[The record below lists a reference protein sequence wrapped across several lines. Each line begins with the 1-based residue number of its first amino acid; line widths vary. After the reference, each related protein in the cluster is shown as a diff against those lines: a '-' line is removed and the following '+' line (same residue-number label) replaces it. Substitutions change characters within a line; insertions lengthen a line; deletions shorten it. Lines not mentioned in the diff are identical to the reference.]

1 MMALN
6 IQKATPKPTEWLV
19 MQVTD
24 LALLAEFDQQF
35 PGKIKE
41 KAGTWFTLYDWVE
54 IKWGDWIVWDI
65 DEPANVYTN
74 ENFYQYMTINE

>member
-1 MMALN
+1 MLN
-6 IQKATPKPTEWLV
+6 IQKATPKPTEWSV

-24 LALLAEFDQQF
+24 YALLTEFDQQF

-41 KAGTWFTLYDWVE
+41 KDGTWFTLYDWVE
-54 IKWGDWIVWDI
+54 IKLGDWIVWDI

-74 ENFYQYMTINE
+74 ENFHLYMTITE

>member
-1 MMALN
+1 MLN
-6 IQKATPKPTEWLV
+6 IQKATPKPTEWLT

-41 KAGTWFTLYDWVE
+41 KDGTWFTL
-54 IKWGDWIVWDI
+54 GDWIAIEWSDWLVWD
-65 DEPANVYTN
+65 DNEPVNVYTN
-74 ENFYQYMTINE
+74 ENFHQYMTLTK